1 MSPRRIAALA
11 LSGALLAGGTG
22 AAIAAVGK
30 DEHEKSEQAILD
42 DAAKRLDVTPQK
54 LRDALSAA
62 QAAQLDK
69 RLDAAVK
76 AGKLT
81 QKQADEIKAQTKK
94 NGSVLGGKR
103 FFGGPGGPRELHLR
117 GGPLKGMRGAVALHL
132 SKALG
137 ISRAQLKQQLGDGK
151 SVADIAKAQ
160 GKSLAD
166 VRKSLRADA
175 KVAADKA
182 VKDGDLTRE
191 QADKMLEHLDEMIEH
206 IDELP
211 GMRMDKHK
219 RIHPGGPPP
228 DLEPGSF
235 TRPPDKPDLVPG
247 IFS

>member
-54 LRDALSAA
+54 LRDALEAA
-62 QAAQLDK
+62 QAAELDK

-81 QKQADEIKAQTKK
+81 RKQADEIKQQTEK
-94 NGSVLGGKR
+94 NGGVLGGKR
-103 FFGGPGGPRELHLR
+103 FFGPGGPGGRHELHFR
-117 GGPLKGMRGAVALHL
+117 GGPMGMRGAIALKL

-137 ISRAQLKQQLGDGK
+137 ISRAQLKEQLGDGK

-166 VRKSLRADA
+166 VRRSLRADA
-175 KVAADKA
+175 KAAADKA
-182 VKDGDLTRE
+182 VEDGDLTRG
-191 QADKMLEHLDEMIEH
+191 QADRMLEHLDEAIEH
-206 IDELP
+206 VDELP
-211 GMRMDKHK
+211 GMRMHK
-219 RIHPGGPPP
+219 RIHPGGPP
-228 DLEPGSF
+228 DLEPGGF
-235 TRPPDKPDLVPG
+235 MAPPEKPALVPG
-247 IFS
+247 VFS